1 MPHILDIE
9 DMMNLTVRDTA
20 NMDLD
25 HGQYT
30 DTPRATWDIT
40 QAHERSPRGRNRK
53 DRTAAPLPVDA
64 LFDRANHAHPADM
77 SRFAATYWGRVDP
90 MLNTN
95 NMGA

>member
-1 MPHILDIE
+1 MLSIE

-25 HGQYT
+25 CGGDI
-30 DTPRATWDIT
+30 DTPRTTWDIS
-40 QAHERSPRGRNRK
+40 QASERSPRGRSRK

-64 LFDRANHAHPADM
+64 LFDRANRAHPADV